1 VESRAFG
8 RTSRANGSQ
17 LLCPEAVGRD
27 RRLRVR
33 EYALA
38 VAADAVGLWGPPGQK
53 RNISQEKCFP

>member
-1 VESRAFG
+1 MESRAFF

-17 LLCPEAVGRD
+17 MLCPEAVGRD

-38 VAADAVGLWGPPGQK
+38 AAADAVGLHPATFGQ
-53 RNISQEKCFP
+53 